1 MVIYEW
7 EDSDYLGVQTSK
19 TDDMLPKTY
28 ICTTD
33 AVRASLCP
41 AGSLG
46 QFIFTFPQNKSLTDT
61 SIWTSVITFPG
72 TTAISGNSTALDT
85 KVAALWDAPG
95 GNPKVD
101 EDDPFASPWFM
112 TRRVGNMAR
121 AQAQPD
127 TMPTTPM
134 TGNPIQY
141 SQPIHYH
148 LTKTGYYCV
157 GAIPVT
163 VLHPGD
169 NGSNNHTHAAFSGT
183 VLFQNEFY
191 GQLAAAEYPKI
202 TFYMVMML
210 VYTAFAVGWGILCLR
225 HRYDLLP
232 IQNYVSALFALLIVE
247 MLANWAY
254 YRYQNAQGPGLASK
268 IFLFVVSILDAARN
282 SLSFFLLLIVALGLG
297 VVREELDEMN
307 KARLLA
313 LGHALFGVLYAVGMD
328 LIELETVSGL
338 LLLVFVI
345 PLAITMTIFLLWIM
359 YGLTGT
365 IAELAAR
372 RQRYKLGMF
381 KTLYRLLLVAVI
393 ALFGFFVV
401 SSMSFSSRYDE
412 DYAPRSWKSRWWLLD
427 GFLVLLYM
435 AVFVSIAFLW
445 RPTGNNRRLAMSD
458 ELAQDEEEAEDYDLE
473 AIQARGERAK
483 MEAMMGIDAMGN
495 SHRPEEGRIQ
505 LPKDNDQ
512 DVVFEIGDEGS
523 DDEREEG
530 RRSGRLSGERHPRLS
545 GERHGLMGDRED

>member
-7 EDSDYLGVQTSK
+7 GDSDYLGVQTSK

-46 QFIFTFPQNKSLTDT
+46 QFIFTFPQNKSMTDT
-61 SIWTSVITFPG
+61 SIWTSIVTFPG
-72 TTAISGNSTALDT
+72 TTAISGNTNPSNST
-85 KVAALWDAPG
+85 VSALWDAPG

-101 EDDPFASPWFM
+101 SDDPYASPWFM
-112 TRRVGNMAR
+112 TRRVGNIGR
-121 AQAQPD
+121 AHAQPD

-169 NGSNNHTHAAFSGT
+169 DGSNNHTHAAFSGS

-191 GQLAAAEYPKI
+191 GQLAASEYPKI

-210 VYTAFAVGWGILCLR
+210 VYTAFAVAWAILCLR

-254 YRYQNAQGPGLASK
+254 YRFQNAQGSGLASK

-297 VVREELDEMN
+297 VVREELDEMT
-307 KARLLA
+307 KCRLLA

-328 LIELETVSGL
+328 LIELETVSAV

-345 PLAITMTIFLLWIM
+345 PLAITMTVFLLWIM

-365 IAELAAR
+365 IAELSAR
-372 RQRYKLGMF
+372 RQKYKLSMF
-381 KTLYRLLLVAVI
+381 KTLYRILMVAVL

-435 AVFVSIAFLW
+435 AVFVSVAFLW

-473 AIQARGERAK
+473 AIQTRGERAK
-483 MEAMMGIDAMGN
+483 MEAMMGIDNMANG
-495 SHRPEEGRIQ
+495 HTPDEGRIQ
-505 LPKDNDQ
+505 LPRDNDR
-512 DVVFEIGDEGS
+512 DVVFEIGEEGS
-523 DDEREEG
+523 DDERDEG
-530 RRSGRLSGERHPRLS
+530 RRSGRPSGERQ
-545 GERHGLMGDRED
+545 GLMGKDRED